1 MELLFSSGIRSLDK
15 ILHNLIQ
22 GDNVV
27 LKVENLSQYKSFV
40 HPFVRNAYY
49 EKKPIVYFRFANH
62 EYLIPNDVEV
72 KVYNLSP
79 KKGFELFLN
88 QII

>member
-1 MELLFSSGIRSLDK
+1 MGDLLFSTGIQSLDRV
-15 ILHNLIQ
+15 IQNLIQ

-27 LKVENLSQYKSFV
+27 LKVENLSQYKPFV
-40 HPFVRNAYY
+40 ERFVRNAYY

-79 KKGFELFLN
+79 NKGLN
-88 QII
+88 FS